1 VSVLF
6 VSCLEKFGFSF
17 YHSAILHTR
26 LMIDMGIWSGIE
38 RHRFDNWCQQYES
51 DEEKALL
58 GLLLR
63 QLVYRS
69 KEQVKSL
76 LHQAFDKTIPQELYR
91 ITGQEKVFED
101 MRLFKSHSDYPE
113 SILIVPVIRD
123 FEPPTKSG
131 PLVARL
137 LKKMIGINDKMMK
150 WPWNLGDL
158 ENVETIIF
166 VDDFVG
172 TGEQFLKFCK
182 HHIDKEVFDKKINF
196 LYSPITANKDGLDN
210 ITSSRADIKVCP
222 IEVVTG
228 EDNFFQSAKKEFE
241 LSDGEVAELEG
252 FYLSFME
259 KINLNKIG
267 SNKGRMLRGYGG
279 LALTYAYEHGTPNG
293 SLPLLWANSENYTSL
308 FSR

>member
-1 VSVLF
+1 MSVLF
-6 VSCLEKFGFSF
+6 VSCLDKFGFSF
-17 YHSAILHTR
+17 YHSAILHAR

-58 GLLLR
+58 GLLLCR
-63 QLVYRS
+63 LVYRS

-76 LHQAFDKTIPQELYR
+76 LHQAFDKSIPQELYK
-91 ITGQEKVFED
+91 ITGQEGVFED
-101 MRLFKSHSDYPE
+101 MELFKSHAGFPS

-158 ENVETIIF
+158 EGVKTIIF

-172 TGEQFLKFCK
+172 TGEQFLKFCS
-182 HHIDKEVFDKKINF
+182 HHIDKAVFDKEINF
-196 LYSPITANKDGLDN
+196 LYAPITANQDGLDN
-210 ITSSRADIKVCP
+210 IVSSRSDIRVCP
-222 IEVVTG
+222 IEIVTA
-228 EDNFFQSAKKEFE
+228 EDNFFQSTKEEFK
-241 LSDGEVAELEG
+241 LSDGEVIELEG
-252 FYLSFME
+252 FYLNFMT
-259 KINLNKIG
+259 KIGLNKIG
-267 SNKGRMLRGYGG
+267 NNKGKMLKGYGG

-293 SLPLLWANSENYTSL
+293 SLPLLWANSDNYTSL